1 MMLNVFALS
10 RNALKSRYDAC
21 DKSGMLK
28 AAPLTPIR
36 LDYASELLPKVRV
49 GVT

>member
-1 MMLNVFALS
+1 
-10 RNALKSRYDAC
+10 
-21 DKSGMLK
+21 MLK